1 VLQRK
6 TRMRLKRG
14 TGAQGSMKFAN
25 VNVRRG
31 VGEEGAEG
39 EEVGVGEADSMMIGL
54 EGAVIVDGVA
64 VVEGVLALVLGRVLL
79 HQRLCLSEDGHLHPA
94 VARGRERQSL
104 MDLEPPA
111 LDAPETRILVLR
123 HQIVVRKAMR
133 NPVLVLHL
141 PSGDVRAPAHMCH
154 LRHDDAVSVL
164 HPSALRVGS
173 VPRPADDPLLVVA
186 EEIVTIIVG
195 ALHREDGPLL
205 APDRV
210 LYDGHQP
217 DARQEAIV
225 RVVAVHLHADVLR
238 YQDLRGANVAP
249 AVIFR
254 LALVGAGAAIIEG
267 LTKTPGPGL
276 RTTDEVGKW
285 TLISPLH
292 QNQN

>member
-1 VLQRK
+1 MDGGGRGGGVSL
-6 TRMRLKRG
+6 TACFKRN
-14 TGAQGSMKFAN
+14 SFN
-25 VNVRRG
+25 P
-31 VGEEGAEG
+31 
-39 EEVGVGEADSMMIGL
+39 SIPHS
-54 EGAVIVDGVA
+54 
-64 VVEGVLALVLGRVLL
+64 VLAPRS
-79 HQRLCLSEDGHLHPA
+79 RSRTPPPA
-94 VARGRERQSL
+94 SLPLRRRSPSPRGRSRSRT
-104 MDLEPPA
+104 PVFNGSGTPA
-111 LDAPETRILVLR
+111 LDAPETRILVRR
-123 HQIVVRKAMR
+123 HLIVVRKAMR

-141 PSGDVRAPAHMCH
+141 PSGDVRAPAHICH

-210 LYDGHQP
+210 LYDSHHP

-254 LALVGAGAAIIEG
+254 LA
-267 LTKTPGPGL
+267 
-276 RTTDEVGKW
+276 
-285 TLISPLH
+285 
-292 QNQN
+292 